1 MAELM
6 RLAKY
11 LKKFTDVQQFAYLVS
26 IQRGQNRMLG
36 FFLGDGGWEEVDN
49 GRIGWSG
56 VDTGKWEA
64 KGEKLLLGG
73 AVDRWMAQGLFSV
86 PVLIFAIMCFSICVT
101 YWQPNTVKTTLHS
114 GQGYSPP
121 TGDPGAAWSPQHSV
135 EPREIVEQHP
145 RRATTSKRCFF

>member
-49 GRIGWSG
+49 GRIG
-56 VDTGKWEA
+56 
-64 KGEKLLLGG
+64 
-73 AVDRWMAQGLFSV
+73 
-86 PVLIFAIMCFSICVT
+86 
-101 YWQPNTVKTTLHS
+101 
-114 GQGYSPP
+114 
-121 TGDPGAAWSPQHSV
+121 
-135 EPREIVEQHP
+135 
-145 RRATTSKRCFF
+145 